1 MLRVVQRFVSESRAS
16 ENTSVVI
23 LIAMGAVA
31 GLAVLGDLGYHL
43 YQYFHAVGQ
52 CLNGC

>member
-1 MLRVVQRFVSESRAS
+1 MLRVVARFLAETRGN

-23 LIAMGAVA
+23 LIAMGALA

-43 YQYFHAVGQ
+43 YLYFHAVGQ

>member
-1 MLRVVQRFVSESRAS
+1 MLRVMQRFLADIRAS
-16 ENTSVVI
+16 ENTSVAV
-23 LIAMGAVA
+23 LVAMGCIA

-43 YQYFHAVGQ
+43 YVYFHSVGQ